1 MAVPPGV
8 FDKELLLVGQAV
20 QLLVLIGGDAAVG
33 GDFQRGSLLRV
44 CKLGKQLIKQDLFE
58 RFLEDR
64 GGIGIDE
71 DKVKAR
77 GFLHWAPSFQ
87 NINMAM
93 HSKKVPCGPMR
104 R

>member
-1 MAVPPGV
+1 MAVSAGV

-20 QLLVLIGGDAAVG
+20 QLLVLIGGDTAVG

-44 CKLGKQLIKQDLFE
+44 CKLGKQLIKQNFLQNL
-58 RFLEDR
+58 LEDR

-77 GFLHWAPSFQ
+77 
-87 NINMAM
+87 
-93 HSKKVPCGPMR
+93 
-104 R
+104 

>member
-1 MAVPPGV
+1 MAVSAGV

-44 CKLGKQLIKQDLFE
+44 CKLGKQLIKQNFLQNL
-58 RFLEDR
+58 LEDR

-77 GFLHWAPSFQ
+77 
-87 NINMAM
+87 
-93 HSKKVPCGPMR
+93 
-104 R
+104 